1 MKQRSKDQIGT
12 LLANTIDK
20 NPKTIT
26 LIGTLS
32 HDRKLFEVCMNAY
45 EEAK

>member
-12 LLANTIDK
+12 LLANTMKK

-26 LIGTLS
+26 LIGSLS
-32 HDRKLFEVCMNAY
+32 LARKLFEVCMNAY